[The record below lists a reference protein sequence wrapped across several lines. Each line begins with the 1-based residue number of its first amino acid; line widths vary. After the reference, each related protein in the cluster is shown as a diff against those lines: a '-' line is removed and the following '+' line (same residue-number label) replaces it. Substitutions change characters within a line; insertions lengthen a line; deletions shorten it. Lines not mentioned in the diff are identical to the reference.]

1 MEIIYD
7 ILIKSI
13 FASIASTGFAM
24 LFNVPRHTLV
34 FCAIGGGITYIIR
47 NVSMELGL
55 SIELSTFIASSCIEF
70 ISQFIFIIQIFHEKK
85 NMISV
90 PKN

>member
-24 LFNVPRHTLV
+24 LFNVPKHTLI
-34 FCAIGGGITYIIR
+34 FCAIDVGITYIIR
-47 NVSMELGL
+47 NFSMELDL
-55 SIELSTFIASSCIEF
+55 
-70 ISQFIFIIQIFHEKK
+70 
-85 NMISV
+85 
-90 PKN
+90 